1 MSKSKLRKTLY
12 LMLMKILV
20 TKQILLF
27 VSGVRGCPAA
37 DLANMQMFLMI
48 TNLLKTFSFRVPPG
62 DGGHVGTYYE
72 AGTGFLRNPKPFYV
86 VIYNRK

>member
-1 MSKSKLRKTLY
+1 
-12 LMLMKILV
+12 
-20 TKQILLF
+20 
-27 VSGVRGCPAA
+27 
-37 DLANMQMFLMI
+37 MQMFLII

>member
-1 MSKSKLRKTLY
+1 MKHVVYKTLCG
-12 LMLMKILV
+12 LLQFNQIV
-20 TKQILLF
+20 TISLGIR
-27 VSGVRGCPAA
+27 SCPAA
-37 DLANMQMFLMI
+37 DLTNMQMFLII